1 MPISVVLDISVYI
14 LLYLCSHWFRFRM
27 FSVIVFVDTNEED
40 VVPQVWLQ
48 PPSGT
53 RNLCACMWPPYKT
66 NSRML
71 KAKLNCEQ
79 PLENWTPLTVDVTYG
94 PTGSCY

>member
-27 FSVIVFVDTNEED
+27 FSVIVFVDTNEVD

-48 PPSGT
+48 PTSGT
-53 RNLCACMWPPYKT
+53 RNLCA
-66 NSRML
+66 NFRML
-71 KAKLNCEQ
+71 EAKLTCEQ
-79 PLENWTPLTVDVTYG
+79 PLENWTPLTVDVKYG
-94 PTGSCY
+94 PIA